1 MRGTLETIVGAMFA
15 GKTSELLKRILW
27 AEHQGKK
34 ILVIKSKLDNR
45 YSEKLISTHNNLSH
59 QCFPMENWQKIRSM
73 FIINKKNYDVLFLDE
88 VQFMDAK
95 ETIDVV
101 DEFLNDGIDIVCSG
115 LDQDSRGKPWETSSF
130 LMGLAD
136 KVTKI
141 YGFCNVCGLEATKT
155 FRKIEGGSR
164 TQVGSANIYEP
175 RCLKHWEPR

>member
-34 ILVIKSKLDNR
+34 ILVLKHRIDNR

-59 QCFPMENWQKIRSM
+59 HCFPMENWKEIKSK
-73 FIINKKNYDVLFLDE
+73 FIINKSNYDVLFLDE

-101 DEFLNDGIDIVCSG
+101 EEFLNDGIDVICSG

-130 LMGLAD
+130 LIGLAD

-155 FRKIEGGSR
+155 FRKIEGGNR